1 MDGPPRIGVSVVPAR
16 RAQHARRA
24 LFGIPVMEALDEE
37 MGGAREGLL
46 SRRLALRVLGAF
58 GVDMRVPV
66 GR

>member
-1 MDGPPRIGVSVVPAR
+1 
-16 RAQHARRA
+16 
-24 LFGIPVMEALDEE
+24 